1 MMDSFLDVWQ
11 NVCNFCKNEISEVA
25 YNSWIS
31 TLSPI
36 GLSDGQATLCAKSPF
51 QKNIVEENYTL
62 LLTRA
67 FENVFG
73 FPVRVAVVTEE
84 SAPEHPQKEEEPSTD
99 TLSSYTFDNFIV
111 GPSNRFAHAASVAVA
126 ANPGGTYNPLFI
138 YGNSGLGKTHLL
150 NAIRNDI
157 RERFP
162 QKVIIYTQGE
172 QFTNELIDAVGQGN
186 TAAFRDKYRK
196 ADVLFIDDIHFI
208 AGKVSTQEEFFNT
221 FNTLHQEN
229 KQIVV
234 TSDRPPKEIQTL
246 EERIRYRFEMGLLA
260 DIQMPDFETRVA
272 IIRRKAE
279 LMQFSLPE
287 DIVNFIANQL
297 KSNVRQ
303 LEGTVKKL
311 HAFSSLTGEVPTIAS
326 TMNAISAI
334 RNDDQPA
341 PVTIEKIIKEVAHT
355 YDVSE
360 EDILSQKR
368 DKEISSARHISIYI
382 AREITGLPLESIGQ
396 SFGGRD
402 HSTVHYSISKI
413 EKEIKRNPRQRAI
426 IEDIIKNVNNR

>member
-1 MMDSFLDVWQ
+1 MDSFSEVWM
-11 NVCNFCKNEISEVA
+11 NVCDYCKGEISEVA

-31 TLSPI
+31 TLSPV
-36 GLSDGQATLCAKSPF
+36 GLSDGQAVLCAKSPF
-51 QKNIVEENYTL
+51 QKNIVEENYRNL
-62 LLTRA
+62 LSRA
-67 FENVFG
+67 FEEVFG
-73 FPVRVAVVTEE
+73 FPVQVSVITEQAKQE
-84 SAPEHPQKEEEPSTD
+84 SEKSEEPTLD
-99 TLSSYTFDNFIV
+99 MLSSYTFDNFIV

-126 ANPGGTYNPLFI
+126 SNPGGTYNPLFI
-138 YGNSGLGKTHLL
+138 YGNSGLGKTHLI

-157 RERFP
+157 KVRFP
-162 QKVIIYTQGE
+162 QKTIIYTQGE
-172 QFTNELIDAVGQGN
+172 QFTNELIDAVSQGN
-186 TAAFRDKYRK
+186 TSAFRDKYRK

-221 FNTLHQEN
+221 FNTLHQDN

-246 EERIRYRFEMGLLA
+246 DERIRSRFEMGLLA

-272 IIRRKAE
+272 IIRRKASLIHFE
-279 LMQFSLPE
+279 LPD
-287 DIVNFIANQL
+287 DIVQFIANQL

-311 HAFSSLTGEVPTIAS
+311 HAFSALTGEVPTIAS
-326 TMNAISAI
+326 TMTAISDI

-382 AREITGLPLESIGQ
+382 AREITQLPLEAIGQ

-413 EKEIKRNPRQRAI
+413 EKEMKRNPRQRAI
-426 IEDIIKNVNNR
+426 IEDIMKNVTNR